1 PDSRRN
7 SVQRYE
13 ILPPKPAEFDL
24 ELHETASS
32 TGAGSSS
39 AAVAA
44 SSGSLEVGG
53 AAPLRLYLRHRLDR
67 ESRDIYRMQIA
78 AFDGGFPTL
87 NGTVWLVVRVADEND
102 ERPTFEKQQYE
113 ASVEESASPGTE
125 ILRLKATD
133 RDAGPNG
140 QVVYS
145 IPAFAPARIRSLF
158 SVDSDTGILR
168 LVGSLDFERQR
179 EYRVTVVAQDLGGG
193 SARQSDT
200 QVLICLIDV
209 NDEKPVIVLNSETD
223 RLSVAENEPA
233 KKTVT
238 LMTVTDS
245 DSGVN
250 GQVDCSLTNHLD
262 KFSLEQLSS
271 KSGSAHYNLVTARSL
286 DRETDSPTAGSIQL
300 TVRCVDLGHPQN
312 TAELTVP
319 VDVLDRNDNVP
330 MFAMAAYHFRVNERT
345 QPGTAVFALTD
356 RDEGKNSRLTF
367 WLNGTTM
374 FSIGSDSGQ
383 ATLIQRLDRELL
395 VEGDNNHGPFVRD
408 RFHFRVMEDAVVAT
422 ESSDT
427 SEIFRLFRLDDRDGR
442 LTLAAQLDR
451 ELRAKHQFLVDVL
464 DARDRRATTEVVVE
478 VDDVND
484 CRPRFVYPSAGNSS
498 LRIRPNIRVSSSVA
512 TLLAVDADDPKAG
525 SHGNGKVRYSIL
537 SPPEET
543 LPFHLDA
550 DTGHLVLV
558 RPLPPSLLSGRP
570 LNLRIRARDGG
581 TPALESTETLTVTV
595 STDAEAAAA
604 ASDSSTTSV
613 IDAPSKLWPTKVGGG
628 GDRAEGAGSGGSG
641 GGGSSDSLLIAAGLA
656 SVTCAFVL
664 ILGLGVGAIVCRRR
678 CL

>member
-1 PDSRRN
+1 VGDYRTIPAAQDPDSRRN

-345 QPGTAVFALTD
+345 QPGTAVFALTVED

-367 WLNGTTM
+367 WLNARPC
-374 FSIGSDSGQ
+374 SASDSGQ
-383 ATLIQRLDRELL
+383 ATLIQRLDRERQDRHKFVAGVRDQGEPSLSSTATVIVL

-408 RFHFRVMEDAVVAT
+408 RFHFRVMEDAVV
-422 ESSDT
+422 
-427 SEIFRLFRLDDRDGR
+427 
-442 LTLAAQLDR
+442 
-451 ELRAKHQFLVDVL
+451 
-464 DARDRRATTEVVVE
+464 
-478 VDDVND
+478 
-484 CRPRFVYPSAGNSS
+484 
-498 LRIRPNIRVSSSVA
+498 
-512 TLLAVDADDPKAG
+512 
-525 SHGNGKVRYSIL
+525 
-537 SPPEET
+537 
-543 LPFHLDA
+543 
-550 DTGHLVLV
+550 
-558 RPLPPSLLSGRP
+558 
-570 LNLRIRARDGG
+570 
-581 TPALESTETLTVTV
+581 
-595 STDAEAAAA
+595 
-604 ASDSSTTSV
+604 
-613 IDAPSKLWPTKVGGG
+613 
-628 GDRAEGAGSGGSG
+628 
-641 GGGSSDSLLIAAGLA
+641 
-656 SVTCAFVL
+656 
-664 ILGLGVGAIVCRRR
+664 
-678 CL
+678 

>member
-250 GQVDCSLTNHLD
+250 GQSNSARKAVSSLQPCHR
-262 KFSLEQLSS
+262 EI
-271 KSGSAHYNLVTARSL
+271 VRS
-286 DRETDSPTAGSIQL
+286 ETDSPTAGSIQL

-312 TAELTVP
+312 TAELLP
-319 VDVLDRNDNVP
+319 VDYSIV
-330 MFAMAAYHFRVNERT
+330 
-345 QPGTAVFALTD
+345 
-356 RDEGKNSRLTF
+356 
-367 WLNGTTM
+367 TTM
-374 FSIGSDSGQ
+374 CRCSPWR
-383 ATLIQRLDRELL
+383 LI
-395 VEGDNNHGPFVRD
+395 
-408 RFHFRVMEDAVVAT
+408 
-422 ESSDT
+422 
-427 SEIFRLFRLDDRDGR
+427 IF
-442 LTLAAQLDR
+442 
-451 ELRAKHQFLVDVL
+451 E
-464 DARDRRATTEVVVE
+464 
-478 VDDVND
+478 
-484 CRPRFVYPSAGNSS
+484 
-498 LRIRPNIRVSSSVA
+498 
-512 TLLAVDADDPKAG
+512 
-525 SHGNGKVRYSIL
+525 
-537 SPPEET
+537 
-543 LPFHLDA
+543 
-550 DTGHLVLV
+550 
-558 RPLPPSLLSGRP
+558 
-570 LNLRIRARDGG
+570 
-581 TPALESTETLTVTV
+581 
-595 STDAEAAAA
+595 
-604 ASDSSTTSV
+604 
-613 IDAPSKLWPTKVGGG
+613 
-628 GDRAEGAGSGGSG
+628 
-641 GGGSSDSLLIAAGLA
+641 
-656 SVTCAFVL
+656 
-664 ILGLGVGAIVCRRR
+664 
-678 CL
+678 